1 MQLHKAVFFKWGS
14 AEPKLPVVSKGST
27 GLPVFSTKKL
37 NCVRHLRPLDVF
49 SRLLVGTKSIC
60 GQGSALNPTG
70 GAYSAPP
77 DSITSSV
84 SNQNCCK
91 GFRFTEKVE
100 KCRHK
105 VYAISINPRA
115 HTMRTMRSR
124 CFNPSSFF
132 TPVSCTWHLVR
143 PADPSGVWQ
152 ACVHCSRPSHLKQPA

>member
-105 VYAISINPRA
+105 IYMQSVSIQELIQCELCVPVASIRPRSSLRSAA
-115 HTMRTMRSR
+115 HGILFVPRTRLE
-124 CFNPSSFF
+124 FGKHAF
-132 TPVSCTWHLVR
+132 TV
-143 PADPSGVWQ
+143 AGQ
-152 ACVHCSRPSHLKQPA
+152 AT